1 MGKEERGI
9 EQMQRGLALQ
19 ESMGSRLRLLLR
31 LLHPF

>member
-19 ESMGSRLRLLLR
+19 GSRLRLPLR